1 MTVPV
6 KSSSKELKT
15 MTQTTRSLLNEV
27 NRAEEILFAAMRRA
41 QATYVE
47 SVKAATARVTGSGET
62 MPSEASAG
70 MNASGNDHDHHPS
83 TGT

>member
-1 MTVPV
+1 MTTLV

-47 SVKAATARVTGSGET
+47 SVKAATAKVTGSDEAMPET
-62 MPSEASAG
+62 KVETAQPHQPSA
-70 MNASGNDHDHHPS
+70 
-83 TGT
+83 